1 MVTLDSGWLVGDAI
15 PEPAE
20 GLYWAG
26 ERLTGLVLMPVSA
39 IVGEALGAAQPA
51 PRCKLRRSAA
61 ISYARSRW
69 GPAAGQPWAAS
80 AAVFDPVRPAV
91 ERLLGHPFWDRL
103 EAIGAGVHLGVL
115 RHDAAVTADLVVRF
129 ADGGHGVLA
138 VWSEP
143 VPPLAA
149 WADLGAAAAA
159 LSDAQLPL
167 TKAVVVWAMD
177 DKLQLEARPVDAAI
191 GSWLEALDLARTM
204 RRHGLSSATQR

>member
-1 MVTLDSGWLVGDAI
+1 M
-15 PEPAE
+15 
-20 GLYWAG
+20 
-26 ERLTGLVLMPVSA
+26 
-39 IVGEALGAAQPA
+39 
-51 PRCKLRRSAA
+51 
-61 ISYARSRW
+61 
-69 GPAAGQPWAAS
+69 
-80 AAVFDPVRPAV
+80 FDPVRPAV
-91 ERLLGHPFWDRL
+91 ERLLGHSFWDRL

-167 TKAVVVWAMD
+167 TKAVVIWAMN